1 MRSHR
6 LGHQEMPMCHAIVI
20 EDEPLIALHM
30 ADLAEEAGAT
40 SVELVETE
48 GEAIRA
54 AQRQKPDIIL
64 SDVRLKAGSGPD
76 AVVAIR
82 RELGHIPVIFVTA
95 SPELCSAF
103 DPPSIVLNKPVAQ
116 ADFIREF
123 ARLAPDC

>member
-1 MRSHR
+1 
-6 LGHQEMPMCHAIVI
+6 MCHVIVI

-48 GEAIRA
+48 VEAVNA
-54 AQRQKPDIIL
+54 AQRRKPDIIL
-64 SDVRLKAGSGPD
+64 SDVKLKVGTGPD

-82 RELGHIPVIFVTA
+82 QEMGHIPVLFVTA
-95 SPELCSAF
+95 SPELCSPF
-103 DPPSIVLNKPVAQ
+103 DPPSIVLNKPVSQ
-116 ADFIREF
+116 ADFMREF